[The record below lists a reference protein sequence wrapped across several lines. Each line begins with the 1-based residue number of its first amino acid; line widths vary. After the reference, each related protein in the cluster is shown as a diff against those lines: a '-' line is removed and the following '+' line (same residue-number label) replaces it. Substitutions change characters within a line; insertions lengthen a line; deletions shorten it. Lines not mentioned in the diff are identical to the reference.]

1 MKKFLLYGIIFVLSA
16 LNLLAEGRNIEM
28 KQGTSKIIK
37 FDDAKKV
44 DVIKGEVASG
54 TIISDSEVMLD
65 GKKEGTGVL
74 NIYSKSGVV
83 ETIVVNVK
91 KASRSERMV
100 ELDVQVLEIAS
111 TDGADYGI
119 DWPTLIGPNASAS
132 SDSSSTGTSPL
143 GPLNLVEQSPP
154 LLAFGKFQRGAV
166 NLFLDFMVKNN
177 YAKMLAK
184 PKLLTVSGKKA
195 KFLSGGE
202 IPIVNQDTQGRTS
215 VEWKQYGVSLEIEPE
230 IIKDDNIRADIK
242 AEVSNLDYSN
252 AVKIGIGGV
261 MPAVNTRW
269 ASTTISVAP
278 EDTMVIAGMIENQD
292 IKVTSGVPVLS
303 GIPLLGELFKNTH
316 TENQKT
322 ELVIFVT
329 SKIVETGSI

>member
-1 MKKFLLYGIIFVLSA
+1 MKRFFLFGTIFILAAFSVF
-16 LNLLAEGRNIEM
+16 AEGRTIDM

-37 FDDAKKV
+37 FEDAKKV
-44 DVIKGEVASG
+44 EVIKGEVASG
-54 TIISDSEVMLD
+54 TIISDSEVMVD

-74 NIYSKSGVV
+74 NIYSKSGV

-91 KASRSERMV
+91 KASKSERMV

-132 SDSSSTGTSPL
+132 SDPSSTGASPL
-143 GPLNLVEQSPP
+143 GPLNVVEQSPP
-154 LLAFGKFQRGAV
+154 LLAFGKFQRGAI

-202 IPIVNQDTQGRTS
+202 IPIVNQDSQGRTS
-215 VEWKQYGVSLEIEPE
+215 VDWKQYGVSLEIEPE
-230 IIKDDNIRADIK
+230 IIKDDNIRADVK

-269 ASTTISVAP
+269 ASTTISIAP

-292 IKVTSGVPVLS
+292 VKVTSGVPVLS
-303 GIPLLGELFKNTH
+303 GIPLLGELFKTTH
-316 TENQKT
+316 MENRKT

-329 SKIVETGSI
+329 TKIVETGSI